1 MATESAAEI
10 VCRLPEQCVAHA
22 ISLTTLGDACHSSAV
37 SPAPFRPA
45 ADSDAAWAR
54 FLPPDHADDVL
65 ARADERPVAA
75 CCASKEDPFSH
86 LCDCSPVLLDGATMA
101 LVRNVPV
108 PPVRSIRS
116 GARCFVLSARAL
128 SIAWGDDPSCWTWAA
143 SPPGSRWVHHECPC
157 CNVLHYLFFLS
168 GSTHVSSC
176 MHASISVHACMRA
189 RIPKV
194 LTKHALTYKFA

>member
-75 CCASKEDPFSH
+75 GCCASKEDPFSR
-86 LCDCSPVLLDGATMA
+86 LCACSPVLLEDGATMA
-101 LVRNVPV
+101 LVRNVP
-108 PPVRSIRS
+108 PVRSVRS

-143 SPPGSRWVHHECPC
+143 SPPESRWVHPSRMPI
-157 CNVLHYLFFLS
+157 L
-168 GSTHVSSC
+168 
-176 MHASISVHACMRA
+176 
-189 RIPKV
+189 
-194 LTKHALTYKFA
+194 